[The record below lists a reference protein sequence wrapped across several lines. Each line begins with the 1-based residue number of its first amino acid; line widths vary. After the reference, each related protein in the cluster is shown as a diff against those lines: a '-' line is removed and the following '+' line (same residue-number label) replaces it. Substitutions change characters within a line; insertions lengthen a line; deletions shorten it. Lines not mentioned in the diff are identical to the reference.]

1 MVVILKQRFGK
12 TQFSTILSF
21 SAQLRKKI
29 KYLSKKKKESRVQAF
44 RFTRVWLFLEVSYF
58 WRGLMLKPFN
68 DYQNIFTLDLSEK
81 AEKQYQNIF
90 KTHWL
95 V

>member
-1 MVVILKQRFGK
+1 
-12 TQFSTILSF
+12 
-21 SAQLRKKI
+21 
-29 KYLSKKKKESRVQAF
+29 
-44 RFTRVWLFLEVSYF
+44 
-58 WRGLMLKPFN
+58 MLKPFN